1 MSRNHLL
8 FLDDIRASCERIIRH
23 LGSMTQEDF
32 LADEKT
38 YDAVLRQLTII
49 GEAAKQIPQ
58 DARAIYPGVDWK
70 GIGRFRDLVIHHY
83 FGVDD
88 KIVWNMASAEVPI
101 LLADLTGNTASLEIE

>member
-1 MSRNHLL
+1 MSRNYLL
-8 FLDDIRASCERIIRH
+8 FLDDIRASCKRITRH
-23 LGSMTQEDF
+23 IGSMTQEEF

-38 YDAVLRQLTII
+38 YDAVLRQLTLI

-58 DARAIYPGVDWK
+58 DVRERYPAVDWK

-88 KIVWNMASAEVPI
+88 KIVWNAASAEVPT
-101 LLADLTGNTASLEIE
+101 LLADLTDKTAS